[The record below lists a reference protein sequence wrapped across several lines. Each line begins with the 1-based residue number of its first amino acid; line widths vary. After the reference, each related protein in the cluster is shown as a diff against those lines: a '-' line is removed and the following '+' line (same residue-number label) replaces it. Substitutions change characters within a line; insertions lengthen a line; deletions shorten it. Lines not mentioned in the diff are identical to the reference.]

1 MFRKIEI
8 KRKKIVCSY
17 NIEMQRKYFNNDMKV
32 IIGLALKT
40 AVIIFACLNDNMMC
54 AVNVILSIDV

>member
-32 IIGLALKT
+32 IIGLLKT

-54 AVNVILSIDV
+54 AVNVIPSIDV